1 MLALSS
7 IQHPTPINTYQT
19 TQPQSGSTQPQSG
32 STQPQSGST
41 QSQSGST
48 QSQSGSTQPQS
59 GSTQP
64 QSGSTQPQSG
74 STQPQSG
81 STQSQSVSGED
92 DVKISMDTGSEKGTS
107 LNDSEPKNNDIEIS
121 ATPTTLPTPPVA
133 TFPSSIPIITST
145 ASQSTQNS
153 TKVTSSTSTITST
166 LDKGE
171 DDVTEDNDV
180 MKTFEELKNKGNN
193 CVKKV
198 HVQCIMNY

>member
-7 IQHPTPINTYQT
+7 IQHPAPINTYQT
-19 TQPQSGSTQPQSG
+19 TQYDSTQPQSG

-48 QSQSGSTQPQS
+48 QPQS
-59 GSTQP
+59 G
-64 QSGSTQPQSG
+64 
-74 STQPQSG
+74 
-81 STQSQSVSGED
+81 SGED
-92 DVKISMDTGSEKGTS
+92 DVKISMNTGSDKGTS
-107 LNDSEPKNNDIEIS
+107 LNNSEQKIKDIEIS
-121 ATPTTLPTPPVA
+121 ATTTSPTPPVPM
-133 TFPSSIPIITST
+133 FPSSIPIITST

-180 MKTFEELKNKGNN
+180 MKTFEGLKNKGNN

-198 HVQCIMNY
+198 HVLMNY